1 MNQQEI
7 EARRLTTLIKQWA
20 VEARTRCS
28 ETEDP
33 EECQKLMKQLLK
45 LCENFERLI
54 NLIKYFKD

>member
-20 VEARTRCS
+20 MEARTRCS

-33 EECQKLMKQLLK
+33 EECKRLIKQLLK
-45 LCENFERLI
+45 SCEKFERLI
-54 NLIKYFKD
+54 SLIK